1 MDPGHR
7 DKVKQQ
13 LLNEEVFGPMVD
25 KAFSDADLDK
35 SGFIEKAELAILLNS
50 IHASNIPAPSDAEI
64 TNELN
69 RLDINKDGK
78 ISKNEFRTLVHD
90 LAMFTIE
97 QM

>member
-1 MDPGHR
+1 MDR
-7 DKVKQQ
+7 AKAKQQ
-13 LLNEEVFGPMVD
+13 ILNEKVFGPMVD
-25 KAFSDADLDK
+25 KTFSDADLDK

-50 IHASNIPAPSDAEI
+50 IHATLNILAPTDAEI
-64 TNELN
+64 TNELI

-90 LAMFTIE
+90 RAMFTIE